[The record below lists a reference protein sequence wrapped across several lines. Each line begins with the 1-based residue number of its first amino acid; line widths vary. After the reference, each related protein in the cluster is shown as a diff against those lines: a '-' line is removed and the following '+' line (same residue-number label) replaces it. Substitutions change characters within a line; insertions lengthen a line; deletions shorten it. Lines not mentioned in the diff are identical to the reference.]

1 MERILRQARPVRRR
15 GRNALSTGFSE
26 QRINEKERKG
36 DGCVYYPD
44 ELIEEVRM
52 NNDIVDVIS
61 GYVKLQ
67 KKGAN
72 YFGLCPFHNEKS
84 PSFSVSSGKQMYYCF
99 GCGAGGNVFTFIM
112 EYENYSFVEALKFLA
127 QRAGVELPQE
137 EYSKEAKERADTRSA
152 LLEMNKL
159 AAKYYYAQLKTE
171 GGRQA
176 REYLQNRQ
184 LSQETITAFGLG
196 YSSKYS
202 DDLFRYLKMKG
213 YSEEMI
219 IKAGLVN
226 VDEKHGVYDK
236 FWNRVMFP
244 IMDVNNRVI
253 GFGGRVMGDGKPKY
267 LNSPETLIFD
277 KSRNL
282 YGLHRARTS
291 RKPYFIVCEGY
302 MDVISLHQAGFTNAV
317 ASLGTALTAGHAAL
331 IKRYV
336 NEVYLTYDSDEAGT
350 KAALRAAPILREA
363 GVTTRVIR
371 MEPYKDPDEF
381 IKNLGAEAFEERIR
395 KARNSFMFGL
405 EMLEKGYDL
414 NAPEGKTEFLR
425 EAARRLAR
433 FEEEIERDNY
443 IEAVAKTYH
452 VGYEE
457 LKKLVVKVAVQS
469 GMAAP
474 ATKPRQ
480 TIRQE
485 TPKEDGHIRS
495 QKILLT
501 WLIDREELFDQ
512 VSRYV
517 TPEDFT
523 VELYRKVAEL
533 LYEQHAKG
541 ELNPAQIMNYFTE
554 EEEHRAVA
562 ALFNTRI
569 KELTTAGEQEKAIK
583 ETILR
588 VKEYSIETA
597 TRNLDPTDIQG
608 LQRLMNA
615 KKAVQD
621 LHKLH
626 ISIN

>member
-1 MERILRQARPVRRR
+1 M
-15 GRNALSTGFSE
+15 
-26 QRINEKERKG
+26 
-36 DGCVYYPD
+36 YYSD
-44 ELIEEVRM
+44 EIIEEVRSR
-52 NNDIVDVIS
+52 NDIVDVIS
-61 GYVKLQ
+61 TYVKLQ
-67 KKGAN
+67 KKGSS

-84 PSFSVSSGKQMYYCF
+84 PSFSVSRQKQMYYCF
-99 GCGAGGNVFTFIM
+99 GCGAGGNVFTFLM
-112 EYENYSFVEALKFLA
+112 EYENYTFVEALKYLA
-127 QRAGVELPQE
+127 DRAGVELPEE
-137 EYSKEAKERADTRSA
+137 EYSREAKERADTRA
-152 LLEMNKL
+152 ILLEINK
-159 AAKYYYAQLKTE
+159 AAAQYYYIQLKSSR
-171 GGRQA
+171 GAVGL
-176 REYLQNRQ
+176 EYFKKRK
-184 LSQETITAFGLG
+184 LSDETIKAFGLG
-196 YSSKYS
+196 YSNKYS
-202 DDLFRYLKMKG
+202 DDLYRYLKSKG
-213 YSEEMI
+213 YKDDMI
-219 IKAGLVN
+219 AKAGLISI
-226 VDEKHGVYDK
+226 DEKNGVYDK

-244 IMDVNNRVI
+244 IMDVNSRVI
-253 GFGGRVMGDGKPKY
+253 GFGGRVMGDAKPKY
-267 LNSPETLIFD
+267 LNSPETMIFD

-282 YGLHRARTS
+282 YGLNRARRTK
-291 RKPYFIVCEGY
+291 KPYFLLCEGY

-317 ASLGTALTAGHAAL
+317 ASLGTALTPGHAAL
-331 IKRYV
+331 IHRYV
-336 NEVYLTYDSDEAGT
+336 QEVYLTYDSDGAGT
-350 KAALRAAPILREA
+350 RAALRAMPILRDA
-363 GVTTRVIR
+363 GITAKIIR

-381 IKNLGAEAFEERIR
+381 IKNLGAEAFEERIAS
-395 KARNSFMFGL
+395 ARNVFMYSL
-405 EMLEKGYDL
+405 EVLEKDYDM
-414 NAPEGKTEFLR
+414 NSPEGKTEFMK
-425 EAARRLAR
+425 ETARRLKQ